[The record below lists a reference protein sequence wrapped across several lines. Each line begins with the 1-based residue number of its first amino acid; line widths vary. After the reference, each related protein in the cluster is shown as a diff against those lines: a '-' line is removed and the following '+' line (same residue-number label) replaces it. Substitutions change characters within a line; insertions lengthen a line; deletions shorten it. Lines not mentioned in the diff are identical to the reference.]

1 MYGILTGSK
10 KPAVVGGREVERAN
24 RMDAHFGNNAPV
36 AINPIEALET
46 EKPVGHTFDDKIVEM
61 LNDKNRYVTVPSL
74 ITMNKIALANFN
86 DRYLSLLPLVYQSL
100 SILLDVDAVSISDG
114 EISEKNI
121 HLFDDMVEKCDSQ
134 SLDNICKASER
145 LFGMID
151 RKQLS
156 GLYKTLKIEL

>member
-1 MYGILTGSK
+1 MKSSYYLRNNVALAIGVIHTALASG
-10 KPAVVGGREVERAN
+10 KPLSMAELSLLLP
-24 RMDAHFGNNAPV
+24 F
-36 AINPIEALET
+36 L
-46 EKPVGHTFDDKIVEM
+46 FDDKIVEM
-61 LNDKNRYVTVPSL
+61 LNDKNRYVTIPSL

-114 EISEKNI
+114 EISAKNI
-121 HLFDDMVEKCDSQ
+121 HLFDDMVEKSDSQ
-134 SLDNICKASER
+134 PLNNICKASER

>member
-1 MYGILTGSK
+1 MKSSYYLRNNVALAIGVIHAALATG
-10 KPAVVGGREVERAN
+10 KPLSMAELSLLLP
-24 RMDAHFGNNAPV
+24 F
-36 AINPIEALET
+36 L
-46 EKPVGHTFDDKIVEM
+46 FDDKIVEM

-114 EISEKNI
+114 EISDKNI